1 MRDDDVLIGSL
12 IEESWLTI
20 EQLSSACRAEPQWLL
35 HHLEEGLLPEAQCVG
50 GTWRFSSATL
60 VRARRMRSL
69 EQNFD
74 AAPELA
80 ALVADL
86 LEELDRLR
94 AQLGTQRPR

>member
-1 MRDDDVLIGSL
+1 MHDDDVLMGSL
-12 IEESWLTI
+12 LEESWLTI
-20 EQLSSACRAEPQWLL
+20 EQLSRACRAEPQWLL
-35 HHLEEGLLPEAQCVG
+35 RHLEEGLLPGAECVA

-60 VRARRMRSL
+60 VRARRMRDL
-69 EQNFD
+69 EQDFD

-94 AQLGTQRPR
+94 AQVGAGRRA